1 MGLTLSE
8 GIIQVSEDQALERV
22 IGHIEGTI
30 NGMKDDIKDIKTLN
44 GQILKAVQSQ
54 ALICATTVQKFGDMA
69 ETQIAIRTAITDNHE
84 ERLTGVEKKDSIGGT
99 KLWEKALII
108 ANSVFLLLKSVS
120 DFISGG

>member
-1 MGLTLSE
+1 M
-8 GIIQVSEDQALERV
+8 SEDQALERV

-54 ALICATTVQKFGDMA
+54 ALVCATTVQKFGDMA

>member
-1 MGLTLSE
+1 M
-8 GIIQVSEDQALERV
+8 SEDQALERV

-54 ALICATTVQKFGDMA
+54 ALVCATTVQKFGDMA

-84 ERLTGVEKKDSIGGT
+84 ERLTGVEKKDSLGGT
-99 KLWEKALII
+99 KLWEKALIV

-120 DFISGG
+120 DFINGG

>member
-8 GIIQVSEDQALERV
+8 GIILVGEAQKLERV

-30 NGMKDDIKDIKTLN
+30 NGMKDDIKDIKKLN
-44 GQILKAVQSQ
+44 GEILEVVQRQAV
-54 ALICATTVQKFGDMA
+54 ICATTVQKFTDMA
-69 ETQIAIRTAITDNHE
+69 TTQINIREAVTNDLG
-84 ERLTGVEKKDSIGGT
+84 ERLTEVEKKDSLGGT

-108 ANSVFLLLKSVS
+108 TNSVFLLLKSVS